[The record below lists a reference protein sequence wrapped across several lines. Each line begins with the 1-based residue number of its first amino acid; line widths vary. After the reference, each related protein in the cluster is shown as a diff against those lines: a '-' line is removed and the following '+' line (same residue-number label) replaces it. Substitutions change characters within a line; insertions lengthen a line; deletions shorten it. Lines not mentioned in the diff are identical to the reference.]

1 MEPEKIFC
9 GLNWEEMNNVLDT
22 LCIFEDDILMTDEE
36 EQAMDIAIQCVVS
49 IMNRMK
55 KGVKVIVI

>member
-1 MEPEKIFC
+1 MEPEKTFC
-9 GLNWEEMNNVLDT
+9 GLNWEEMNDVLDT

-36 EQAMDIAIQCVVS
+36 EQAMDIAIQCVAS

-55 KGVKVIVI
+55 KGVKVIVV